1 MLRIPGSA
9 LRHDDLTVERWC
21 GSKTRVCGRRPN
33 CPVRSLR
40 RTVSEPSVDVT
51 SEKGVLMSE
60 ARGAS
65 GGTSLRASATPSEAS
80 AATALPCAARAYLN
94 RRGAGSIPHR
104 FGLSVAGLGPS
115 RRAAAVRWAGLLHY
129 VVSSRQG

>member
-1 MLRIPGSA
+1 MLRVPGSA

-65 GGTSLRASATPSEAS
+65 GGRTYSTPVRLVHRAIVFAVICWCM
-80 AATALPCAARAYLN
+80 AAMN
-94 RRGAGSIPHR
+94 RTIA
-104 FGLSVAGLGPS
+104 FFD
-115 RRAAAVRWAGLLHY
+115 
-129 VVSSRQG
+129 